1 VEQKSERTEITVV
14 EKPIA
19 QAGDGEGC
27 LVMIYGGAL
36 GRRFPLTPPPA
47 NGAPTELVV
56 GRSQN
61 ADIQL
66 DVESVSR
73 RHAAFV
79 VHPGGKVLIKDF
91 DSTNGTYVNEK
102 PIEGQLALADGDF
115 VKIGR
120 SIFKYLRNNVEAK
133 YHEEIYRLTT
143 TDGLTGIY
151 NKRYFLETLE
161 REMGRCLRYDRPLSL
176 VMIDIDFFKQV
187 NDTHGHL
194 AGDTVLSQLAALIA
208 AKVRKEDIFA
218 RYGGEEF
225 ALILPEVPNDGAVQ
239 LAEKL
244 RALVEATPM
253 TFDGTPIRITI
264 SLGLASLPKNEIT
277 VADFVQSADDF
288 LYQAKES
295 GRNRV
300 CYLKEA

>member
-1 VEQKSERTEITVV
+1 MEFKEEHTEVTVV

-19 QAGDGEGC
+19 QATEGEGC

-36 GRRFPLTPPPA
+36 GRRFALTPPPP
-47 NGAPTELVV
+47 NGIPAELIV
-56 GRSQN
+56 GRSQT

-73 RHAAFV
+73 KHAAFV
-79 VHPGGKVLIKDF
+79 VHPGGKVVVKDF
-91 DSTNGTYVNEK
+91 ESTNGTYV
-102 PIEGQLALADGDF
+102 GDQLIDGEQLLKDGDF

-120 SIFKYLRNNVEAK
+120 AIFKYLRNNVEAK

-161 REMGRCLRYDRPLSL
+161 REMGRCQRYDRPLSL
-176 VMIDIDFFKQV
+176 IMIDIDFFKRV

-194 AGDTVLSQLAALIA
+194 AGDTVLSQLGALIA

-225 ALILPEVPNDGAVQ
+225 ALILPEIPNDGAVA

-244 RALVEATPM
+244 RALVAATPM
-253 TFDGTPIRITI
+253 QFDGTKIDVTI
-264 SLGLASLPKNEIT
+264 SLGLASLPKDETT
-277 VADFVQSADDF
+277 VVDFVQRADDF

-295 GRNRV
+295 GRNKV
-300 CYLKEA
+300 CY

>member
-1 VEQKSERTEITVV
+1 MEHNEEHTEVTVV
-14 EKPIA
+14 EQPITQ
-19 QAGDGEGC
+19 QADVEGC

-36 GRRFPLTPPPA
+36 GRRFALTAPPENGVPA
-47 NGAPTELVV
+47 ELVV
-56 GRSQN
+56 GRSQTV
-61 ADIQL
+61 DIQL

-73 RHAAFV
+73 RHAAFI
-79 VHPGGKVLIKDF
+79 VHPGGKVVLKDF
-91 DSTNGTYVNEK
+91 ESTNGTYVNDKLIDSEL
-102 PIEGQLALADGDF
+102 QLHDGDF

-120 SIFKYLRNNVEAK
+120 AIFKYLRNNVEAK

-176 VMIDIDFFKQV
+176 IMIDIDFFKRV

-194 AGDTVLSQLAALIA
+194 AGDAVLSQLGNLIA
-208 AKVRKEDIFA
+208 GKVRKEDIFA

-225 ALILPEVPNDGAVQ
+225 ALILPEIPNDGAIA

-244 RALVEATPM
+244 RGLVAATAM
-253 TFDGTPIRITI
+253 KFDGSTIEVTI
-264 SLGLASLPKNEIT
+264 SLGLASLPKDEIS
-277 VADFVQSADDF
+277 VADFVQRADDF

-300 CYLKEA
+300 CC